1 MKIKWNTLNVVIS
14 LLVLLIVAFVCGRI
28 SVDQFSDTRVL
39 HGSDKSEA
47 GSLSDRKFYRPERIQ
62 RPPRYSASHT
72 NKNASERLS
81 RMEQIIREAN
91 VFQRTK
97 DMVAWIS
104 TLLPGEFSKAA
115 EQFQQLGFTK
125 THAEEYKMLLSAW
138 AGIDPLAALAHA
150 TSGVE
155 TGQASSTVL
164 VAWSSKDPDAAI
176 TWAEAHSSNTEFSH
190 QYMADVLLGLS
201 QTDPERAADMIVKL
215 FPDGVQSDVLFGL
228 MSRLNADK
236 AKDWIDQL
244 PEAGLKHM
252 AIAIHAS
259 NESRKNPQA
268 AMDFI
273 DQLPLGEP
281 RISALESI
289 IDLEMNRSPE
299 AAARLIDTYK
309 NDVTDNTI
317 VDFLA
322 QSLDKFPELA
332 LDRISYMRD
341 ENLKLSMYQ
350 TALIPWLQH
359 DSKKAMEWMNKA
371 DLPESVRDFIS
382 QQKPK

>member
-1 MKIKWNTLNVVIS
+1 
-14 LLVLLIVAFVCGRI
+14 
-28 SVDQFSDTRVL
+28 
-39 HGSDKSEA
+39 
-47 GSLSDRKFYRPERIQ
+47 
-62 RPPRYSASHT
+62 
-72 NKNASERLS
+72 
-81 RMEQIIREAN
+81 MEEIIRGAN

-97 DMVAWIS
+97 GIVAWIS
-104 TLLPGEFSKAA
+104 TLHPGEFSDAA
-115 EQFQQLGFTK
+115 EQFHQLGFTK

-138 AGIDPLAALAHA
+138 AEIDPLAALAHA
-150 TSGVE
+150 TSGVD
-155 TGQASSTVL
+155 TGEATSTVL

-176 TWAEAHSSNTEFSH
+176 AWAEANSSDAEFSH

-201 QTDPERAADMIVKL
+201 QTDPQRAADMIVKL
-215 FPDGVQSDVLFGL
+215 FPDGIHSDVLVGL
-228 MSRLNADK
+228 MPRLNADK
-236 AKDWIDQL
+236 AKDWVDQL
-244 PEAGLKHM
+244 PEGGLKHM

-259 NESRKNPQA
+259 NEARRNPQA
-268 AMDFI
+268 AMDYI
-273 DQLPLGEP
+273 DQLPIGEP

-289 IDLEMNRSPE
+289 IDLEINRSPE

-341 ENLKLSMYQ
+341 ENLKSRMYQ
-350 TALIPWLQH
+350 TALIPWLQS
-359 DSKKAMEWMNKA
+359 DSKKAMEWMSKA

-382 QQKPK
+382 QQRPK